1 MTGLYRVTVSS
12 CFFDAVYWH
21 TEEEAKVYAVR
32 VWNTRLRRGSPL
44 VHYVAPGEAA
54 KSIPIDYDSLR
65 VTTAIPESNKLDE
78 LD

>member
-1 MTGLYRVTVSS
+1 MTGLYRVMVSPS
-12 CFFDAVYWH
+12 FFDAVYWH
-21 TEEEAKVYAVR
+21 TEGEAKAHAVR

-44 VHYVAPGEAA
+44 VHYVTPGEAA

-65 VTTAIPESNKLDE
+65 VTTEIPESNKLNE